1 MLQEFKAFIS
11 KGNVIDMAVGVI
23 IGSAFTGIVSSLVKN
38 ILNPLIGLFIGNI
51 DLSSLSFKIGGA
63 TFRYG
68 VFLNAVIN
76 FFIIA
81 FVVFILVKILGK
93 MRLRADKQKTT
104 PKSEQYLSEIVTL
117 LKQEQGITEKIEEQ
131 KDSQS

>member
-1 MLQEFKAFIS
+1 MIKEFKAFIS

-51 DLSSLSFKIGGA
+51 DLSSLSFKVGGA

-81 FVVFILVKILGK
+81 FVVFIIVKILGK
-93 MRLRADKQKTT
+93 MRLRQDKEKTT
-104 PKSEQYLSEIVTL
+104 PKSEQYLAEIVTL
-117 LKQEQGITEKIEEQ
+117 LKQEQGQSEA
-131 KDSQS
+131 SQETKETK

>member
-1 MLQEFKAFIS
+1 MLKEFKAFIS

-81 FVVFILVKILGK
+81 FVVFMIVKILGK
-93 MRLRADKQKTT
+93 MRLRQEQKKST
-104 PKSEQYLSEIVTL
+104 PKSEQYLAEIVTL
-117 LKQEQGITEKIEEQ
+117 LKQEQG
-131 KDSQS
+131 QSSSTDTATKNSK

>member
-1 MLQEFKAFIS
+1 MLKEFKAFIS

-51 DLSSLSFKIGGA
+51 DLSSLSFKVGGA

-81 FVVFILVKILGK
+81 FVVFMIVKILGK
-93 MRLRADKQKTT
+93 MRLRQDQKKPT
-104 PKSEQYLSEIVTL
+104 PKSEQYLAEIVTL
-117 LKQEQGITEKIEEQ
+117 LKQEQGQSSPTDTETKNP
-131 KDSQS
+131 K